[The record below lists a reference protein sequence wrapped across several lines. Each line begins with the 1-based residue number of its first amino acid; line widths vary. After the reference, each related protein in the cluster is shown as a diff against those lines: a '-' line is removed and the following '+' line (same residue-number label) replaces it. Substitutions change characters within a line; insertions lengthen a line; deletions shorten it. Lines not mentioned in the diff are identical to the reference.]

1 MNQIVDSNELAKAIA
16 NKIVLVLHSNNQD
29 VCVTK
34 KHFRF
39 FVTDSA
45 PTSTTTCKILKQF
58 CPNLKHST
66 CLAHNFYKFSRKIS
80 KGQIIVKKFNML
92 FVKGFQK

>member
-1 MNQIVDSNELAKAIA
+1 MITEKKFIKLLEKYYIKTFLMNQIVDSNELAKAIA

-45 PTSTTTCKILKQF
+45 PT
-58 CPNLKHST
+58 
-66 CLAHNFYKFSRKIS
+66 
-80 KGQIIVKKFNML
+80 
-92 FVKGFQK
+92 